1 MNAIL
6 FMLLLIGEAL
16 ANVPVDSM
24 ALESTLARLEPSE
37 RVELLLDRAETIRR
51 NDPRTAIALA
61 ERARDVA
68 RDLGHDRSLARAEIN
83 IGVGH
88 YFLGEYRRAM
98 ESYRAAFAAA
108 TAADDNAN
116 IASALNNIGILY
128 FVWGEHDL
136 AIDHYLR
143 SVRVYEQ
150 LGDREGLA
158 KGYNNVAGVMQSAGE
173 YDQALDYYQRSLAIY
188 EEIGNLELVASSLN
202 NIGLVHYDR
211 QEYDQAVAT
220 YERALE
226 FGRRSDDKQDTALT
240 LNNLGLVF
248 EARGL
253 YDDALAR
260 YNASLAIREELGDRQ
275 GALVCR
281 HNIGVVQSARGEH
294 ELAIETLEGALLEAR
309 DLEIP
314 ELIRDNLESL
324 ALSLQRAGQPHR
336 ALMVYMEYK
345 AVDDELRDQE
355 RTRQVFATK
364 TLYEVDLK
372 DREIEVLRKD
382 KEIDQSRR
390 NALAVGAVLSL
401 LIIVL
406 LFQRYRFQKR
416 AANKIRHTNEALRQ
430 AHTELERV
438 ARDELAHVARVATMG
453 ELAAAFAHELNQPL
467 AAILA
472 NARAGRNYL
481 ALVTP
486 DPIEADAA
494 LTDIGDDAGRAQ
506 EIIANLRRLM
516 RKGEIRRERV
526 AVESMVTDTLKVI
539 GPECAR
545 RGVAVEFTP
554 TTELLFVTGDRV
566 QLQQVVLNLVQNA
579 TTVIAA
585 ADLPQPVLIL
595 RTARVDDEVVEVA
608 VVDQGPPVPDEVFDD
623 MFEPFF
629 TTRPEGLG
637 MGLAICRTIIEAH
650 AGTLTAR
657 RNEGTGL
664 TVAFRLPLANDTDPA
679 SR

>member
-1 MNAIL
+1 MLKVL
-6 FMLLLIGEAL
+6 FMLLLVGKTL

-24 ALESTLARLEPSE
+24 ALESTLARLEPAE
-37 RVELLLDRAETIRR
+37 RVELLLDRAEAVRR
-51 NDPRTAIALA
+51 NDPRTAIVLA
-61 ERARDVA
+61 ERARAVA
-68 RDLGHDRSLARAEIN
+68 RDLGHDQSLARAEMN
-83 IGVGH
+83 IGIGH
-88 YFLGEYRRAM
+88 YFMGEYRQAM
-98 ESYRAAFAAA
+98 EAYRTALETASAAA
-108 TAADDNAN
+108 DTAN

-136 AIDHYLR
+136 AIDYYLR
-143 SVRVYEQ
+143 SVRFYEQ
-150 LGDREGLA
+150 IGDREGLA
-158 KGYNNVAGVMQSAGE
+158 KGYNNVAGVMHSAGE
-173 YDQALDYYQRSLAIY
+173 YAQALDYYQRSLAIY
-188 EEIGNLELVASSLN
+188 EEVGNLALVAGSLN

-226 FGRRSDDKQDTALT
+226 YGRRSGDKQNTALT
-240 LNNLGLVF
+240 LNNLGLVL

-294 ELAIETLEGALLEAR
+294 ELAIETLEGALSEAR
-309 DLEIP
+309 DLEIL
-314 ELIRDNLESL
+314 ELIRDNLESMAL
-324 ALSLQRAGQPHR
+324 ALQRADQPRR
-336 ALMVYMEYK
+336 ALTVYMEYK
-345 AVDDELRDQE
+345 AVDDELRDRE

-382 KEIDQSRR
+382 KEIEQSRR
-390 NALAVGAVLSL
+390 NALAVGAILSL

-416 AANKIRHTNEALRQ
+416 AANEIRRTNEALRQ
-430 AHTELERV
+430 AHTELEQA

-472 NARAGRNYL
+472 NARAGHNYL
-481 ALVTP
+481 AMAKP
-486 DPIEADAA
+486 DPDEADAA
-494 LTDIGDDAGRAQ
+494 LADIGDDAGRAQ
-506 EIIANLRRLM
+506 EIITNLRRLM

-526 AVESMVTDTLKVI
+526 AVESMVADALKVI

-545 RGVAVEFTP
+545 RGVAVKITP
-554 TTELLFVTGDRV
+554 TTGLSFVTGDRV

-579 TTVIAA
+579 TAVV
-585 ADLPQPVLIL
+585 ADSDLAQPVLIV
-595 RTARVDDEVVEVA
+595 RAARLGDDAVEVA

-650 AGTLTAR
+650 GGTLTAR
-657 RNEGTGL
+657 RNEGAGL
-664 TVAFRLPLANDTDPA
+664 TVAFQLPIAH
-679 SR
+679 